1 MTGLD
6 FRMKIKLG
14 PKAKWN
20 KNFLQELAAFKAPE
34 FLRYIWCIYGD
45 PIYFRIFG
53 SMHDGLVSL
62 HVISFVS

>member
-20 KNFLQELAAFKAPE
+20 KNFPQELAAFKAPE
-34 FLRYIWCIYGD
+34 NTIL
-45 PIYFRIFG
+45 YFYSIVVYRLANFT
-53 SMHDGLVSL
+53 
-62 HVISFVS
+62 